1 MQCLQDLIHDYFC
14 STAQGGSLNLLGLL
28 GKLLSKSPSETLEE
42 AQLKNF
48 VVLVQ
53 YYHHTVN
60 NRCWPLNIQR
70 NPRAKSTEK
79 ELGSSGSFQPSHKCI
94 TCADIKTCKET
105 RDLIPTQN
113 EAVT

>member
-1 MQCLQDLIHDYFC
+1 MQCLQDLIHDDFC
-14 STAQGGSLNLLGLL
+14 STTFGGSLNLLSLL

-53 YYHHTVN
+53 CYHHTVN
-60 NRCWPLNIQR
+60 NQSWPLNIQR
-70 NPRAKSTEK
+70 NPRAKSPEK
-79 ELGSSGSFQPSHKCI
+79 ELGSSGPFQPSHKCI
-94 TCADIKTCKET
+94 TYADIKTCKET

-113 EAVT
+113 KPVT